1 MPVFIHAFMKRY
13 SAALA
18 QKKKYDRLSFVRND
32 YHELQML
39 FLSPEN
45 RKCGGLAPHCFCSK
59 SPYFSLSVPACLFIH
74 PAVRYQLLINKAEET
89 ALKIIGR
96 VKKREFFHASFYLW
110 M

>member
-45 RKCGGLAPHCFCSK
+45 REYSGIQQYAWFLYLFSVREGIAAYPGLWTVFC
-59 SPYFSLSVPACLFIH
+59 PQPFLSD
-74 PAVRYQLLINKAEET
+74 
-89 ALKIIGR
+89 
-96 VKKREFFHASFYLW
+96 
-110 M
+110 